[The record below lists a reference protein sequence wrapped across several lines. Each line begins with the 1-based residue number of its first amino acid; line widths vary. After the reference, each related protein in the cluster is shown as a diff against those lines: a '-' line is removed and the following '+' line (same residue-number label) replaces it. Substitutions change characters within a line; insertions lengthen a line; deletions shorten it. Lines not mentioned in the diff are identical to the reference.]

1 MFRRFSDTIFINEN
15 TSCFVIQICLLWCD
29 FPGMAHDAM
38 LAWAY
43 GVNRTLERGGE
54 PDDGETVVKNIFNFA
69 FTGISGE
76 VKL

>member
-1 MFRRFSDTIFINEN
+1 
-15 TSCFVIQICLLWCD
+15 
-29 FPGMAHDAM
+29 MAHDAM

-54 PDDGETVVKNIFNFA
+54 PDDGETVIHNIFNFA

-76 VKL
+76 VKMQMQHWLICQ